1 MYLTGLEESEVLH
14 TCKSALGLPRRF
26 LLYIYR
32 YIYIS
37 TGIGLILTH
46 MASISNVHVTSERQ
60 AHTSYLPRH
69 RAPSCSRFRQPRAG
83 TAPPAPYPKPSVP
96 NMCGDTVGPC
106 SRNQDCCRRQTFRNN
121 LLPFLAAIFYLAGYS
136 PPSPVGLRRELEGG
150 KRKLKGGD
158 KPTPSRGQPRAVV
171 IWM

>member
-69 RAPSCSRFRQPRAG
+69 RSPSCSRFRQPRAG

-106 SRNQDCCRRQTFRNN
+106 SRNQDRCRRQTFRNN

-136 PPSPVGLRRELEGG
+136 PPSPVGLRRELKGE

-158 KPTPSRGQPRAVV
+158 KPTPSRGQP
-171 IWM
+171 